1 MEFPSSHVLRG
12 HTLKV
17 GEGRLQTFSRWFLTP
32 GSKELDLPNPAPVCL
47 AQAPAALSVSPCPDS
62 QDKTSTLPGGEASK
76 NLNGSGHTLE
86 PVCTENWEDSRAVS
100 GGRDTAPG
108 LEQSR
113 LSLIFLLQAFT
124 WPDTPT
130 RPV

>member
-1 MEFPSSHVLRG
+1 MS
-12 HTLKV
+12 
-17 GEGRLQTFSRWFLTP
+17 LQF
-32 GSKELDLPNPAPVCL
+32 KA
-47 AQAPAALSVSPCPDS
+47 
-62 QDKTSTLPGGEASK
+62 STLPGLEASR

-86 PVCTENWEDSRAVS
+86 PVCTENWEDSHAVS
-100 GGRDTAPG
+100 GGRDSVLG
-108 LEQSR
+108 LAQSR